1 MKMFYLGFSIL
12 LALGQTATTPAPPA
26 AAGPPSQ
33 AGAPA
38 TPTNVATPADP
49 NQRMEL
55 AGKMNG
61 LLGLD
66 IPWHIK
72 ATYEVFGP
80 DGKSTDTGTYEE
92 WRLNADQYRIALHSP
107 SISAEEFGTDH
118 GVFGTGQQGW
128 PRRPLSSIPAMI
140 SRPVPTPVNPEKF
153 RLQNYERTFGSTK
166 LSCTALIRSGANQ
179 AAQDAEGYCFAATNA
194 TLLYATERDRV
205 FQTLF
210 QQIALV
216 RGHYF
221 ARDMQLLLE
230 GKPWLKVHIDQLED
244 LGTTG
249 QQALTVP
256 ASASPRALFYD
267 PGTENCGALPFLP
280 TRLSSHRTR
289 EFTENET
296 FWDLLGAYGSQL

>member
-1 MKMFYLGFSIL
+1 MKLFYLGFSIL
-12 LALGQTATTPAPPA
+12 LALGQTATPPAPPP

-33 AGAPA
+33 AGPPA

-118 GVFGTGQQGW
+118 G
-128 PRRPLSSIPAMI
+128 
-140 SRPVPTPVNPEKF
+140 
-153 RLQNYERTFGSTK
+153 
-166 LSCTALIRSGANQ
+166 
-179 AAQDAEGYCFAATNA
+179 
-194 TLLYATERDRV
+194 
-205 FQTLF
+205 
-210 QQIALV
+210 
-216 RGHYF
+216 
-221 ARDMQLLLE
+221 
-230 GKPWLKVHIDQLED
+230 
-244 LGTTG
+244 
-249 QQALTVP
+249 
-256 ASASPRALFYD
+256 
-267 PGTENCGALPFLP
+267 
-280 TRLSSHRTR
+280 
-289 EFTENET
+289 
-296 FWDLLGAYGSQL
+296 